1 MTATEG
7 MYYMSRK
14 NREKRARQNANP
26 SVKKKETA
34 WEAIKDLLLHP
45 FKEDYNKNNTIG
57 KFLGA
62 VCLIAA
68 FCLLFYIT
76 GHMI

>member
-1 MTATEG
+1 
-7 MYYMSRK
+7 MSRK
-14 NREKRARQNANP
+14 NREKRARQAANP
-26 SVKKKETA
+26 SVKKKESA
-34 WEAIKDLLLHP
+34 WDAVKDLFRHP
-45 FKEDYNKNNTIG
+45 FKEEYNRNNTVG

-76 GHMI
+76 GHMM